1 MVAMETRRSV
11 DPLQPKTWQLD
22 SIGNGNEGYLYH
34 CILCDEALVLSKE
47 QIIPRKI
54 ELVFDG
60 FCPSCGFELDKVLGC
75 RASPLPAG
83 RRLLTSLKCR
93 DPELLREPD
102 DLFEYKTR
110 RGNTLPRDVQPNI
123 TTGIESLDK
132 ALILKKGQFVFLEG
146 EQSHSLS
153 LLLCVRAA
161 LPAPQGLDSDVVFI
175 DAGNLFDTYTI
186 SHHTANLGLET
197 RLVEQRIHLSRAFTH
212 HQVHS
217 LIMEKLTTAIDEYG
231 ARFAV
236 VSDITALFC
245 DPDVRDKR
253 EALDIFR
260 RSVQFLATTAERRN
274 MLILATNQKAR
285 NKTMTDALMHT
296 AHVSAKLKDKGA
308 YTQLTIA
315 RHPFTPQKEDEV
327 VTLDKTLL
335 GFLQPGSL
343 SFQ

>member
-1 MVAMETRRSV
+1 METRRPL

-22 SIGNGNEGYLYH
+22 QIENGNEGYLYH
-34 CILCDEALVLSKE
+34 CILCDEALVLSKQ
-47 QIIPRKI
+47 QINPRKI
-54 ELVFDG
+54 ELVFEG
-60 FCPSCGFELDKVLGC
+60 NCPSCGFELSRVLGC
-75 RASPLPAG
+75 RASLLPAG

-102 DLFEYKTR
+102 DPFEYKTR
-110 RGNTLPRDVQPNI
+110 PGNTLPRDLKPSI
-123 TTGIESLDK
+123 TTGIDSLDK
-132 ALILKKGQFVFLEG
+132 ALILRQGQFVSLEG
-146 EQSHSLS
+146 EPSHSLS
-153 LLLCVRAA
+153 LLLCVRAT
-161 LPAPQGLDSDVVFI
+161 LPHPQGLDSDVVFI
-175 DAGNLFDTYTI
+175 DAGNSFDTYTI

-197 RLVEQRIHLSRAFTH
+197 GQVEQRIHLSRAFTH

-217 LIMEKLTTAIDEYG
+217 LIVEKLATAIDEYE
-231 ARFAV
+231 ARLAI

-245 DPDVRDKR
+245 DPDVRDKK

-260 RSVQFLATTAERRN
+260 RSVQFLGTTAERRN
-274 MLILATNQKAR
+274 MLIVATNQKTR
-285 NKTMTDALMHT
+285 NKAMTDALMHT

-335 GFLQPGSL
+335 GFLLPDSL
-343 SFQ
+343 SFH